1 MLRTGEKSSA
11 PTGLRRTT
19 STGPF
24 SPTPTIQPAA
34 TMIASTELTS
44 SFRPA
49 RPISTRDERAD
60 QTRREALHDAGLVA
74 RFNAGDETA
83 FVEIM
88 TRHRER
94 IFAVAF
100 SLLKSHTDAQEIA
113 QDAFIRVYGG
123 LARFRGD
130 CSLSTWMHRIT
141 LNLARN
147 RYWYFFRRRRHATSS
162 LDCPVGEGA
171 TTTFSDFLAEESAG
185 PVRLASTSE
194 FSALVSDCME
204 RLSAEQRE
212 ILTLRNSLDLSYGE
226 IARKLGLRIG
236 TVKSRIA
243 RARENLR
250 VLLAEACPEFGPEAS
265 PSAWFE
271 AVRAIGGRSVVPA

>member
-1 MLRTGEKSSA
+1 
-11 PTGLRRTT
+11 
-19 STGPF
+19 
-24 SPTPTIQPAA
+24 
-34 TMIASTELTS
+34 MIASTELTS

-49 RPISTRDERAD
+49 RPARPGSKREERAD

-83 FVEIM
+83 FEEIM
-88 TRHRER
+88 TRHRDR

-113 QDAFIRVYGG
+113 QDAFIRVHGG
-123 LARFRGD
+123 LSRFRGD

-147 RYWYFFRRRRHATSS
+147 RYWYFFRRRRHATFS
-162 LDCPVGEGA
+162 LDCAVGEGG
-171 TTTFSDFLAEESAG
+171 TTTFSDLLAEESAG
-185 PVRLASTSE
+185 PVRLAGTRE
-194 FSALVSDCME
+194 FSELVSTCME
-204 RLSAEQRE
+204 RLSADQRE
-212 ILTLRNSLDLSYGE
+212 ILTLRNSLDRSYGE
-226 IARKLGLRIG
+226 IARQLGIRIG

-250 VLLAEACPEFGPEAS
+250 GLLAEACPEFGPDAT
-265 PSAWFE
+265 PAAWFE
-271 AVRAIGGRSVVPA
+271 AIRPVGARSEVHS